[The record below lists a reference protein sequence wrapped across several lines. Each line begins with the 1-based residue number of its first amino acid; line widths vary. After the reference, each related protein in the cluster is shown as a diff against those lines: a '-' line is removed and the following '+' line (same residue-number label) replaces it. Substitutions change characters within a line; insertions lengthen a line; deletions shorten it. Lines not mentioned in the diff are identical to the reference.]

1 MATFSPGERGDA
13 TRLGKISAMKKPN
26 KLGHRVYFM
35 AHCGIGLSIGQIQT
49 RSSEGV
55 VVESGV
61 QTGQHPLL
69 KAGALIGR

>member
-1 MATFSPGERGDA
+1 
-13 TRLGKISAMKKPN
+13 
-26 KLGHRVYFM
+26 M

-61 QTGQHPLL
+61 QTGQHSLREV
-69 KAGALIGR
+69 GALIGRWSK